1 MKSKIGMLVLSLCL
15 IAGVP
20 EPVLAGDAATNIS
33 NIQLDKSTVNAGGTV
48 KITFDVSL
56 REAPT
61 TPYSYGVNISAEIDE
76 NGEPWTNQQWSGQ
89 ARLDSGD
96 QTTGHWSATVTVDAS
111 AYTGSYVVNVT
122 VPNKSLTRE
131 TNIPLSI
138 SGSASP
144 AQPKVINGTISNVLA
159 DKSTVNAGGSIKIG
173 FDVALSDAPPSPY
186 SYNVYISGV
195 LDENGDSWTNQQW
208 SAPARLESGNQ
219 VKGHWSATVAIDG
232 SAYTGSFVVGV
243 GVPTKL
249 FKSSAGPTISV
260 SGTTAP
266 IPTSSISGTISN
278 LTTSTLTL
286 KAEGSYDFYFDVTL
300 SSTPSTP
307 IAFVGGISAA
317 VDENGEP
324 WTEESWWNKA
334 TLVSGNQTTGRWKV
348 TINIPSSAYTG
359 NYVFTAGSGFSKL
372 VTSKNKLNVKINGV
386 TPTGPITAYYTFS
399 NQVLTNSTILRG
411 NTAEGTFRLK
421 TNDTQVQTP
430 ECIIDGAGEGWS
442 RATLVSGNK
451 MDGNWKCSLLVIA
464 SAPPATYEFHMAVV
478 GFANKI
484 KNEERVIL
492 PLKVVA
498 NAADLLVP
506 SSNNAFITTTT
517 VAGTSILT
525 SDSIGQSLAY
535 QASSTPVAR
544 IFITQGSGIVVV
556 AVIGPGVL
564 GTSNVNIAGRALV
577 LTRSANSP
585 INLYLFPDG
594 TQGRSTISIT
604 VSGQANIKTINFGNF
619 GGVSPAPTVKP
630 TITPKP
636 GASESP
642 KNLITPTPT
651 VKDIIS
657 PKPTTSGTP
666 KTSTSPTPAIKKSVT
681 INCSNG
687 KSSKKVTGTNPK
699 CPSGYKKILTI
710 IR

>member
-20 EPVLAGDAATNIS
+20 EPVLAGDASTNIY
-33 NIQLDKSTVNAGGTV
+33 NIQLDKSALNAGGTV

-61 TPYSYGVNISAEIDE
+61 TPYSYGVYISAEIDE

-195 LDENGDSWTNQQW
+195 PDENGDSWTNQQW
-208 SAPARLESGNQ
+208 SAPARLESGTQ
-219 VKGHWSATVAIDG
+219 VKGHWSATVVIDG

-307 IAFVGGISAA
+307 ISFVGGISAA

-324 WTEESWWNKA
+324 WTEESWSNKA

-399 NQVLTNSTILRG
+399 NQVLTNSPILRG

-430 ECIIDGAGEGWS
+430 ECIIDGAGQGWS
-442 RATLVSGNK
+442 RATLVSGDK

-506 SSNNAFITTTT
+506 SSNNAFITTATVGATT
-517 VAGTSILT
+517 SLS
-525 SDSIGQSLAY
+525 SDLIGDSLPY
-535 QASSTPVAR
+535 QASSVPVAR
-544 IFITQGSGIVVV
+544 IFIPQGSGT
-556 AVIGPGVL
+556 VIASVTGPGL
-564 GTSNVNIAGRALV
+564 LSSASLYAAGRV
-577 LTRSANSP
+577 LILNRSLTSV

-604 VSGQANIKTINFGNF
+604 VSGQANTKTINFGNF
-619 GGVSPAPTVKP
+619 E
-630 TITPKP
+630 
-636 GASESP
+636 GAS
-642 KNLITPTPT
+642 PTPT
-651 VKDIIS
+651 MKPTIS
-657 PKPTTSGTP
+657 PKPTTSENP
-666 KTSTSPTPAIKKSVT
+666 KTLATPTPTAKPTISPKPTTSEKSKILVTPTPAIKKSLT

-687 KSSKKVTGTNPK
+687 KSTKKVTGTNPK
-699 CPSGYKKILTI
+699 CPSGYKKS
-710 IR
+710 

>member
-1 MKSKIGMLVLSLCL
+1 
-15 IAGVP
+15 
-20 EPVLAGDAATNIS
+20 
-33 NIQLDKSTVNAGGTV
+33 
-48 KITFDVSL
+48 
-56 REAPT
+56 
-61 TPYSYGVNISAEIDE
+61 
-76 NGEPWTNQQWSGQ
+76 
-89 ARLDSGD
+89 
-96 QTTGHWSATVTVDAS
+96 
-111 AYTGSYVVNVT
+111 
-122 VPNKSLTRE
+122 
-131 TNIPLSI
+131 
-138 SGSASP
+138 
-144 AQPKVINGTISNVLA
+144 
-159 DKSTVNAGGSIKIG
+159 
-173 FDVALSDAPPSPY
+173 
-186 SYNVYISGV
+186 
-195 LDENGDSWTNQQW
+195 
-208 SAPARLESGNQ
+208 
-219 VKGHWSATVAIDG
+219 
-232 SAYTGSFVVGV
+232 
-243 GVPTKL
+243 VPTKL

-699 CPSGYKKILTI
+699 CPSGYKKS
-710 IR
+710 